1 MYLYLG
7 KLVARLRG
15 FAGLGCI
22 ATAAFSAAITPTSAY
37 AEPVDPALVQALH
50 QATRDV
56 KQQTTDLDALLWLSS
71 MSERL
76 ESRIEDPFYRIRLL
90 KAINTEA
97 ELEGLDPQ
105 LVLAVIDIESNF
117 NRYALSHAGAQG
129 LMQVMPFWK
138 EVYEQPNADLFNPLV
153 SLRYGCK
160 ILRHYLDLHENAANA
175 LAAYNGS
182 LGRTTY
188 SDKVLKRLASRWQ
201 FKTDAYSKNSGKD
214 VAQR

>member
-1 MYLYLG
+1 MNLCLA
-7 KLVARLRG
+7 KLATRLRG
-15 FAGLGCI
+15 FIVLVSM
-22 ATAAFSAAITPTSAY
+22 ATAALSGALAPTSAY
-37 AEPVDPALVQALH
+37 ADSVDPALIQALY

-76 ESRIEDPFYRIRLL
+76 ESRIKDPFYRIRLL
-90 KAINTEA
+90 KTINAEA
-97 ELEGLDPQ
+97 ELAGLDPQ
-105 LVLAVIDIESNF
+105 LVLAIIDIESNF

-138 EVYEQPNADLFNPLV
+138 NVYEQPNADLYNPIV

-160 ILRHYLDLHENAANA
+160 ILRHYLDRHENAANA

-201 FKTDAYSKNSGKD
+201 FKTDVYSKNNGKNI
-214 VAQR
+214 AQR